1 MYEYLVPA
9 LYSTKKLPTWG
20 RGVSKVWKNCRRR
33 LWTIPIVGA
42 QDGKSLIVY
51 GKSELVDKNLH
62 STSICEEFQTKIFL
76 NPRILLPSVLVK
88 ITAAR
93 DLQVLRVL
101 DV

>member
-1 MYEYLVPA
+1 M
-9 LYSTKKLPTWG
+9 KKKEFNLSEMHFSEVT
-20 RGVSKVWKNCRRR
+20 SYKIHT
-33 LWTIPIVGA
+33 LVGA